1 MQGSCCC
8 QSGKDKPQ
16 SAPQGNAGPLREL
29 TPLRPQPVDR
39 LRYFGT
45 GALVFA
51 IWTGCYLVI
60 EPLARLLT
68 QAVPGL
74 SDRAAAAL
82 EFFLYDTAK
91 ILLLLLLMVY
101 VIGWLRAGLHVER
114 VRDFLAGRRRVLGYV
129 LGAGFGAITP
139 FCSCSSIPLF
149 LGFTT
154 SGIPVGITLAF
165 LITSPLINEI
175 AVVLLWGLLGW
186 KLTLVY
192 VLAGL
197 GAGII
202 GGWFMDVLR
211 AERWLQD
218 YLKESIASGAAQRP
232 AGAEQRKMGLRE
244 RHLFAS
250 GETRS
255 IFRRV
260 WRWVIIGV
268 GAGGPAAR
276 LCAGSLVRRASGRGA
291 MVVCPGCGG
300 CGHPA
305 LHQRHGYRARHGEP
319 AAQGPARGHHTG
331 LLHERR
337 GGQPAGSAHAAAGH
351 ARQAAGPLS
360 GDAAGALFPAG
371 LAAQRGTGLAAVGY
385 GNVDFNTMNKVNEPY
400 ALQPNKQ

>member
-51 IWTGCYLVI
+51 VWTGCYLAI

-74 SDRAAAAL
+74 SERAAAAL

-218 YLKESIASGAAQRP
+218 YLKESIASGAAQQP
-232 AGAEQRKMGLRE
+232 IGTAQRKIGLRE
-244 RHLFAS
+244 RHLFAG

-268 GAGGPAAR
+268 GLGALLHGYVPEAWFADHLGAGQWWSVPAAVAVGIP
-276 LCAGSLVRRASGRGA
+276 LYTNVTGIVPVMESLLLKGLPVGTTLAFCMSAVAASLPEVLMLRQVMRGK
-291 MVVCPGCGG
+291 
-300 CGHPA
+300 
-305 LHQRHGYRARHGEP
+305 
-319 AAQGPARGHHTG
+319 
-331 LLHERR
+331 LL
-337 GGQPAGSAHAAAGH
+337 
-351 ARQAAGPLS
+351 
-360 GDAAGALFPAG
+360 ALF
-371 LAAQRGTGLAAVGY
+371 LGTLLVLFSLLGWLLNAVQGW
-385 GNVDFNTMNKVNEPY
+385 
-400 ALQPNKQ
+400 LL

>member
-16 SAPQGNAGPLREL
+16 SAPQGNAGPLCEL

-232 AGAEQRKMGLRE
+232 VGAEQRKMGLRE

-268 GAGGPAAR
+268 GLGALLHGYVPEAWFAEHLGAGQWWSVPAAVAVGIP
-276 LCAGSLVRRASGRGA
+276 LYTNVTGIVPVMESLLLKGLPVGTTLAFCMSAVAASLPEALMLRQVMRGK
-291 MVVCPGCGG
+291 
-300 CGHPA
+300 
-305 LHQRHGYRARHGEP
+305 
-319 AAQGPARGHHTG
+319 
-331 LLHERR
+331 LL
-337 GGQPAGSAHAAAGH
+337 
-351 ARQAAGPLS
+351 
-360 GDAAGALFPAG
+360 ALFLG
-371 LAAQRGTGLAAVGY
+371 TLLALFSLLGWLLNAVQGR
-385 GNVDFNTMNKVNEPY
+385 
-400 ALQPNKQ
+400 LL

>member
-8 QSGKDKPQ
+8 QSGKGQ
-16 SAPQGNAGPLREL
+16 SSPTNNAAPLREL
-29 TPLRPQPVDR
+29 TPLRPQPVNR

-45 GALVFA
+45 GALALAV
-51 IWTGCYLVI
+51 WTGCYLVI

-74 SDRAAAAL
+74 SERAAAAL

-197 GAGII
+197 GAGIV
-202 GGWFMDVLR
+202 GGWFMDALR

-218 YLKESIASGAAQRP
+218 YLKESIASGATQQPAEAAQR
-232 AGAEQRKMGLRE
+232 KIGLRE

-268 GAGGPAAR
+268 GLGALLHGYVPEAWFAEHLGAGQWWSVPAAVAVGIPLYTNVTGIVPVMESLLLKGLPVGTTLAFCMSAVAASLPELLMLRQVMRGR
-276 LCAGSLVRRASGRGA
+276 LL
-291 MVVCPGCGG
+291 
-300 CGHPA
+300 
-305 LHQRHGYRARHGEP
+305 
-319 AAQGPARGHHTG
+319 
-331 LLHERR
+331 
-337 GGQPAGSAHAAAGH
+337 
-351 ARQAAGPLS
+351 
-360 GDAAGALFPAG
+360 ALF
-371 LAAQRGTGLAAVGY
+371 LGTLLVLFSLLGWLLNAVQGR
-385 GNVDFNTMNKVNEPY
+385 
-400 ALQPNKQ
+400 LL

>member
-1 MQGSCCC
+1 MSV
-8 QSGKDKPQ
+8 GKDKPQ

-268 GAGGPAAR
+268 GLGALLHGYVPEAWFAEHLGAGQWWSVPAAVAVGIP
-276 LCAGSLVRRASGRGA
+276 LYTNVTGIVPVMESLLLKGLPVGTTLAFCMSAVAASLPEVLMLRQVMRGK
-291 MVVCPGCGG
+291 
-300 CGHPA
+300 
-305 LHQRHGYRARHGEP
+305 
-319 AAQGPARGHHTG
+319 
-331 LLHERR
+331 LL
-337 GGQPAGSAHAAAGH
+337 
-351 ARQAAGPLS
+351 
-360 GDAAGALFPAG
+360 ALF
-371 LAAQRGTGLAAVGY
+371 LGTLLVLFSLLGWLLNAVQGW
-385 GNVDFNTMNKVNEPY
+385 
-400 ALQPNKQ
+400 LL

>member
-8 QSGKDKPQ
+8 QSAKGRTCPSDT
-16 SAPQGNAGPLREL
+16 AAPLREL
-29 TPLRPQPVDR
+29 TPVRPQPVNR

-45 GALVFA
+45 GLLALIV
-51 IWTGCYLVI
+51 WTGCYLAI
-60 EPLARLLT
+60 EPLAGLLIR
-68 QAVPGL
+68 AVPGL
-74 SDRAAAAL
+74 SAHASAAAAL
-82 EFFLYDTAK
+82 EFFVYDTAK
-91 ILLLLLLMVY
+91 ILLLLVLMVY

-186 KLTLVY
+186 KLTLIY

-197 GAGII
+197 GAGIV
-202 GGWFMDVLR
+202 GGWLMDALR

-218 YLKESIASGAAQRP
+218 YLKESIGAGAAQRP
-232 AGAEQRKMGLRE
+232 AEAAQRKIGLRE
-244 RHLFAS
+244 RHLFAW

-268 GAGGPAAR
+268 GLGAILHGYVPEAWFAEHLGAGQWWSVPAAVAVGIP
-276 LCAGSLVRRASGRGA
+276 LYTNVTGIVPV
-291 MVVCPGCGG
+291 M
-300 CGHPA
+300 
-305 LHQRHGYRARHGEP
+305 E
-319 AAQGPARGHHTG
+319 G
-331 LLHERR
+331 LLLKGLPVGTTLAFCMSAVAASLPEVLMLRQVMR
-337 GGQPAGSAHAAAGH
+337 G
-351 ARQAAGPLS
+351 RLL
-360 GDAAGALFPAG
+360 ALFLVTLLVLFSLLG
-371 LAAQRGTGLAAVGY
+371 WLLNAVQGW
-385 GNVDFNTMNKVNEPY
+385 
-400 ALQPNKQ
+400 LL